1 MAGDYTLAM
10 TPSNMRTSVQWQ
22 IQHYVVNVQARLGT
36 VQYKSL
42 L

>member
-10 TPSNMRTSVQWQ
+10 TPSDVHTGVQWQ
-22 IQHYVVNVQARLGT
+22 IQHQVVNVQARLGA